1 MSGTIV
7 TRNAFLRTVWLIGLS
22 VAAMPLVAQEA
33 RQQNTQSAVGGT
45 MIPFYIGTYT
55 SGSSKG
61 IHRCVLD
68 TSTGQLKDLQLVAEL
83 DNPSFLTIHPQLDV
97 LYACS
102 ETRRDGRR
110 EGAQLMAYKIEA
122 DGRLTA
128 IGGQP
133 SGGNGPCY
141 VSTDKTGKVALVANY
156 GSGSIASLPIGNDGA
171 LGELASNIQHEGKSA
186 DPQRQEGPHAHC
198 IMTDP
203 SNRYVCAVD
212 LGLDQVLVYQLDVST
227 GKLTPKPEGN
237 FRAKPGSG
245 PRHLAF
251 HPNGQHAFVIHEMG
265 NTLAAAQWD
274 SSNGKFM
281 TLTSVTTL
289 PPDFTGNSSTAEVLV
304 HPNGKFVYGSNRGHD
319 SIAVFTFDEK
329 ANEKDKQNVLRPVG
343 HTSTGGKTPRNFR
356 IDPTGKFLLAENQGS
371 DSIVVFKI
379 DAASGKLAQVG
390 EPLKVGAPCCIKF
403 YTRENSKR

>member
-1 MSGTIV
+1 MSSMILS
-7 TRNAFLRTVWLIGLS
+7 RNAFLNSVWLIGLS
-22 VAAMPLVAQEA
+22 MVALPSVAQEV
-33 RQQNTQSAVGGT
+33 RQPNKQQAAGGS

-68 TSTGQLKDLQLVAEL
+68 TNTGQLKDLQLVAEL

-110 EGAQLMAYKIEA
+110 EGSQLMAYKIGA
-122 DGRLTA
+122 DGGLTA

-133 SGGNGPCY
+133 SGGSGPCY

-156 GSGSIASLPIGNDGA
+156 GSGSISSLPIGEDGA
-171 LGELASNIQHEGKSA
+171 LGGLASNIQHEGKSVN
-186 DPQRQEGPHAHC
+186 PQRQEGPHAHC
-198 IMTDP
+198 IMSDP

-212 LGLDQVLVYQLDVST
+212 LGLDQVLVYELDTASAT
-227 GKLTPKPEGN
+227 LTPKPAGN
-237 FRAKPGSG
+237 FRAQPGSG

-251 HPNGQHAFVIHEMG
+251 HPDGQHAFIIHEMA
-265 NTLAAAQWD
+265 NTLAAAQWEPQL
-274 SSNGKFM
+274 GKF
-281 TLTSVTTL
+281 TALTSVSTL
-289 PPDFTGNSSTAEVLV
+289 PPDFTGNNSTAEVLV
-304 HPNGKFVYGSNRGHD
+304 HPSGSFVYGSNRGHD
-319 SIAVFTFDEK
+319 SIAVFAFDAK
-329 ANEKDKQNVLRPVG
+329 ARSLKPIA
-343 HTSTGGKTPRNFR
+343 HTPTGGKTPRNFR

-379 DAASGKLAQVG
+379 DAASGKLSQVG
-390 EPLKVGAPCCIKF
+390 EPLTVGAPCCIKF
-403 YTRENSKR
+403 LSRESSQW